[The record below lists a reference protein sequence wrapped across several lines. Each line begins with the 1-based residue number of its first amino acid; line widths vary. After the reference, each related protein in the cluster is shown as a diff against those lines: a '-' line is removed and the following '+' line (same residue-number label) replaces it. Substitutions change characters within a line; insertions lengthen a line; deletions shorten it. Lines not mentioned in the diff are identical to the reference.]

1 MYVTIKCKQI
11 THLNANQIQSMH
23 WCACLCE
30 DIYIYIDVFIWIY
43 LHVTYTEIIYIHE
56 GKNSPTGCS
65 LTTVTE
71 YNFESNR
78 MLPVLG
84 ESKHANHIE
93 FVWICT
99 SLTCPFAKCKG
110 DMLVS
115 YKPRLNENTHPSP
128 NNECCHTNAP
138 QRQSSILLNFFT
150 SRFLP
155 NMLSSSYI
163 MFISRL
169 LFSISASPWLHYGGL
184 APTWTTQIFEAL
196 RCT

>member
-1 MYVTIKCKQI
+1 MYLDGFTYIW
-11 THLNANQIQSMH
+11 HIQKS
-23 WCACLCE
+23 
-30 DIYIYIDVFIWIY
+30 
-43 LHVTYTEIIYIHE
+43 YTFHE
-56 GKNSPTGCS
+56 GKNSQTGCT

-115 YKPRLNENTHPSP
+115 YKPRLNDNTHPSP

-155 NMLSSSYI
+155 NMLSRSFQFIYHGHIKIAFQHFGISMVTLRRTCTKLNYPDVWSFKMHVDSSKYHCRTH
-163 MFISRL
+163 FPVKDFQLWKSRRVEL
-169 LFSISASPWLHYGGL
+169 GDFAM
-184 APTWTTQIFEAL
+184 
-196 RCT
+196 